1 MQYLILLYIWQGRIE
16 WNSTFTSC
24 LIVKMLKT
32 IWAEKCLHFQMQH
45 WIIEISG
52 NFPVVTRWNDVV
64 CLQGNSTSNL
74 RTHRVNLRPFSK
86 GSTIDE
92 MNKNSVFLLTNH
104 QIKNVVFSLSC
115 LVSYLLSP
123 ILDLRSNSTLTSN
136 SITPEALSV
145 TWKLLLVYCKL
156 KIIRI
161 SSKSI
166 MHLVTL
172 TFIELEHLCNSKMST
187 YIKWHLENGY
197 WYDIL
202 LTPRKW
208 SLEEDVGK
216 DDSD

>member
-64 CLQGNSTSNL
+64 CLQCNSTSNPW
-74 RTHRVNLRPFSK
+74 THRVNLRPFSK
-86 GSTIDE
+86 GPTIDE
-92 MNKNSVFLLTNH
+92 INKNSVFLLTNH

-166 MHLVTL
+166 MHLVML
-172 TFIELEHLCNSKMST
+172 TFIELEHLCNSKMNA
-187 YIKWHLENGY
+187 YNKWHLENG
-197 WYDIL
+197 
-202 LTPRKW
+202 R
-208 SLEEDVGK
+208 
-216 DDSD
+216 